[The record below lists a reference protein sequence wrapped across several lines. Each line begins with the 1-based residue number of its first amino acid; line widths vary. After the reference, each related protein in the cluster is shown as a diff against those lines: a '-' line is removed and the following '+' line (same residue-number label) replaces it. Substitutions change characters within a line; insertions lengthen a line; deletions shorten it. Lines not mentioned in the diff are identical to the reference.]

1 MAYLNIDQL
10 KTELSLLDPS
20 KFAKLFKEIRAIN
33 GATGFNDAFIAPE
46 RLGNERIRKYS
57 EVFKKYGISE
67 LSELNYPLDV
77 SNAFLTLMAEAIE
90 RSVK

>member
-20 KFAKLFKEIRAIN
+20 KFAKLFKEIRAVN

-67 LSELNYPLDV
+67 LNYPLDV